1 MLLSPPLSSS
11 LPSLLKGEVLAQRR
25 ALLWTHSQLCH
36 DALGTVSGDEFS
48 AQHRYL
54 LLLHRQHHSILPG
67 DHTSFDTESALTQ
80 LYVRLECADVTY
92 NPHQLQRLA
101 LQSWLRILSPYRS
114 SRSSPTSSLSFS
126 SFLSDGLSE
135 PESAAAYS
143 IAASAFMFQ
152 MRAQTVLNSSSNA
165 YFTRY
170 TRLLLVEV
178 LLHHYPQQQFGNAF
192 HMSLTYEHAHARHD
206 VNMEE
211 QAIQVCSGLLDVVTS
226 SNLQMALLMRSLRL
240 QCVSNVTGYN
250 DTANF
255 RQNNTVTSD
264 TPVID
269 HNASS
274 GSHNTSD
281 LHTSELAN
289 ETATATATSS
299 AFATESR
306 GSIALFRD
314 VNRDVNCSEID
325 HLNAVLYQLFAERST
340 FARQFSTFLRS
351 GTLMSRLHYP
361 QRWQM
366 SCLPNWMVCSEA
378 G

>member
-1 MLLSPPLSSS
+1 M
-11 LPSLLKGEVLAQRR
+11 
-25 ALLWTHSQLCH
+25 CH

-255 RQNNTVTSD
+255 RHAIIIEHAAQLSTHSAAQRAAPTVQHTLTTILPECNVVAGQVGHVTIGDGYRRVLMNRQCMEVGLQYKKSNSHRSQQNMRKGITLDDHHSLHRATTEDPSLGQLASD
-264 TPVID
+264 VDTR
-269 HNASS
+269 A
-274 GSHNTSD
+274 GSKRTRLSV
-281 LHTSELAN
+281 
-289 ETATATATSS
+289 
-299 AFATESR
+299 
-306 GSIALFRD
+306 
-314 VNRDVNCSEID
+314 VNSLEHGLV
-325 HLNAVLYQLFAERST
+325 
-340 FARQFSTFLRS
+340 
-351 GTLMSRLHYP
+351 
-361 QRWQM
+361 
-366 SCLPNWMVCSEA
+366 
-378 G
+378 